1 MERSEVTE
9 NIMQTPADSRL
20 SIEESAAIE
29 DSLAFMIDEASMDR
43 DGEDFLSRDALQS
56 HISDVM
62 ERVGMEVA
70 LDVPVP
76 TTVDGSPETVMDI
89 TADWDGRK
97 CLVQLKA
104 DMSPDALDGIPG
116 LLSQLNASGAEG
128 RLYLAT
134 DILNGNN
141 LVLGPLT
148 SVVRGL
154 MEQDGVG
161 VILADKLFILVCE
174 NYDQLMLEEMPH
186 FIFPPPPPRQ
196 AP

>member
-1 MERSEVTE
+1 MERPEVTE
-9 NIMQTPADSRL
+9 NIMQTPAGSRL
-20 SIEESAAIE
+20 SIEESSAIE

-43 DGEDFLSRDALQS
+43 DGEDFLALDALQT

-70 LDVPVP
+70 RDVPIP
-76 TTVDGSPETVMDI
+76 ATGDGSSDVVLDI
-89 TADWDGRK
+89 TADWGGRK

-104 DMSPDALDGIPG
+104 EMGPDSLDGIPD
-116 LLSQLNASGAEG
+116 LLSHLSASGAEG
-128 RLYLAT
+128 RLYVAT

-154 MEQDGVG
+154 MEQDGMG
-161 VILADKLFILVCE
+161 VILADKLFILICE
-174 NYDQLMLEEMPH
+174 NYAQLMLEEMPH
-186 FIFPPPPPRQ
+186 FIFPPPQPR
-196 AP
+196 